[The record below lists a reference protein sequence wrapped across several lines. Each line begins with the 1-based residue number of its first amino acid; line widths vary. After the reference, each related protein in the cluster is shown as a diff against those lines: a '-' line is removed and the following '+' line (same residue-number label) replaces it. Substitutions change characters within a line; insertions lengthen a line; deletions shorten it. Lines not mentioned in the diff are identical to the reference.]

1 MTETICIDPV
11 LYPETDGRPMPD
23 GSYQS
28 VTWRYLLNA
37 LEAHCHGRG
46 EYAAG
51 NMFVYLEEGNPANR
65 IAPDV
70 FVVLGASDHKRD
82 TYKVWE
88 EPGGMPDFVLE
99 IVSPSTWRADL
110 GEKRDRYASL
120 GVGEYWLHGPHG
132 RYLQPALAGFRLVDG
147 SYVPLPSQEQPRGLS
162 TRSDVL
168 GLDLVLDGEDLRFFD
183 PVGERLLP
191 TYRESVARSEEFAA
205 RHEADQMRIAEL
217 ERLLRSEAD
226 RGKPPK

>member
-1 MTETICIDPV
+1 MVSARIDPIV
-11 LYPETDGRPMPD
+11 YPETDGRPMPD

-28 VTWRYLLNA
+28 VTWRYLLDA

-46 EYAAG
+46 LYVAG
-51 NMFVYLEEGNPANR
+51 DMFVYLEEGNPANC

-88 EPGGMPDFVLE
+88 EAGGMPDFVLE

-120 GVGEYWLHGPHG
+120 GVGEYWLHDPHG
-132 RYLQPALAGFRLVDG
+132 RYMQPALAGFRLVDR
-147 SYVPLPSQEQPRGLS
+147 SYAPLPSRLRSREAPRGLAI
-162 TRSDVL
+162 RSDLL
-168 GLDLVLDGEDLRFFD
+168 GLDLVLAGEDLRFFD

-191 TYRESVARSEEFAA
+191 TYGESVA

-217 ERLLRSEAD
+217 ERLLASEAD
-226 RGKPPK
+226 GKTPAK